1 LVDGWV
7 ESEKRKVEREKRI
20 ERSRSKQH
28 LKDLKKEFDLLTEQ
42 IERAKSLFRE
52 LLEPKINQRK
62 TLFSRIYDAEK
73 RLSENAHT
81 EAKQC
86 NSS

>member
-20 ERSRSKQH
+20 EQSRSKQH
-28 LKDLKKEFDLLTEQ
+28 LKDLKKEFDRLTQQ
-42 IERAKSLFRE
+42 IEQAKSLFRE

-62 TLFSRIYDAEK
+62 MLFSRIYDTEK

-81 EAKQC
+81 EAKQR
-86 NSS
+86 NAS